1 MEASDVHKDYVC
13 LNLIKNTVSWDV
25 MSYGELYCTED
36 AQSRFLKNVGTYL
49 QNHTTQ

>member
-1 MEASDVHKDYVC
+1 MWMMYV
-13 LNLIKNTVSWDV
+13 LILMKNTVSWNV
-25 MSYGELYCTED
+25 MSYRELYYTED